1 MDDLVESLQQSYGL
15 GTTASYITGAIVIV
29 LIYAALLVIC
39 YFIWKLIQK
48 VNHKIF
54 QKLEEKKGRTVTLE
68 FMEKLVSFGITFFF
82 LIIVPFNWDDIGNS
96 VFGSAAV
103 LTAVIGFAGQDVIK
117 DILAGIQISIYK
129 PFDIGDRIETS
140 DGSAG
145 VIEKISMRHIVIK
158 RIDTIRIVIPNSKM
172 NELTVL
178 NYSYED
184 VPRSVMLRFPV
195 SYKSDI
201 EKAKQVIGNVVRD
214 SELTIPGMYTEDGSL
229 DYAPVYFIEL
239 AESALIMSVTVYFD
253 KDMRTERVR
262 DAINTSVFKALAAN
276 GIEIPYNYM
285 NVVLRN
291 Q

>member
-39 YFIWKLIQK
+39 YFLWKLIQK

-253 KDMRTERVR
+253 KDIRTERVR

>member
-1 MDDLVESLQQSYGL
+1 MDELVESLQRNYGL
-15 GTTASYITGAIVIV
+15 GTTSSYIFGAIGIV

-39 YFIWKLIQK
+39 YFLWRLIQK
-48 VNHKIF
+48 INHKIF
-54 QKLEEKKGRTVTLE
+54 QKIEEKKGRSVSLE

-82 LIIVPFNWDDIGNS
+82 LVIVPFNWDDIGNS

-103 LTAVIGFAGQDVIK
+103 LTAVIGFAGQDVIR

-145 VIEKISMRHIVIK
+145 VIEKISMRHVVIK

-201 EKAKQVIGNVVRD
+201 EKAKQVIGNVIRE
-214 SELTIPGMYTEDGSL
+214 SELTIPGMRTEDGSL
-229 DYAPVYFIEL
+229 AYAPVYFIEL
-239 AESALIMSVTVYFD
+239 AESALIMSVTVYYN
-253 KDMRTERVR
+253 KGVRTESVR
-262 DAINTSVFKALAAN
+262 DAINTSVFEALAAN

-285 NVVLRN
+285 NVVLHN

>member
-39 YFIWKLIQK
+39 YFLWKLIQK

-253 KDMRTERVR
+253 KGIRTERVR

-276 GIEIPYNYM
+276 GIEIPYNSM

>member
-1 MDDLVESLQQSYGL
+1 MDELVESLQRNYGL
-15 GTTASYITGAIVIV
+15 GTTSSYIISVIGIV
-29 LIYAALLVIC
+29 LIYAVLLAVC
-39 YFIWKLIQK
+39 YFFWKLIQK
-48 VNHKIF
+48 VNHRIF
-54 QKLEEKKGRTVTLE
+54 QKLEEKKGRSVTLE

-201 EKAKQVIGNVVRD
+201 EKAKQVIGDVIRD
-214 SELTIPGMYTEDGSL
+214 SELTIPGMHTEDGSL

-253 KDMRTERVR
+253 KGIRTERVR
-262 DAINTSVFKALAAN
+262 DAINTSVFEALAAN

-285 NVVLRN
+285 NVVLHN

>member
-1 MDDLVESLQQSYGL
+1 MDDLAQSLQQNYDL
-15 GTTASYITGAIVIV
+15 GTTASYIIGAIVIV
-29 LIYAALLVIC
+29 LIYAAIFVIC
-39 YFIWKLIQK
+39 YFLWKLIQK

-54 QKLEEKKGRTVTLE
+54 QKLEEKKGRSVTLE

>member
-1 MDDLVESLQQSYGL
+1 MDDLAQSLQQNYGL
-15 GTTASYITGAIVIV
+15 GTTSSYIIGAIGIV
-29 LIYAALLVIC
+29 LIYAAIFVIC
-39 YFIWKLIQK
+39 YFLWKLIQK

>member
-1 MDDLVESLQQSYGL
+1 MDDLAQSLQQNYGL
-15 GTTASYITGAIVIV
+15 GTTSSYIIGAIGIV
-29 LIYAALLVIC
+29 LIYAAIFVIC
-39 YFIWKLIQK
+39 YFLWKLIQK

-54 QKLEEKKGRTVTLE
+54 QKLEEKKGRSVSLE

-82 LIIVPFNWDDIGNS
+82 LVIVPFNWDDIGNS

-253 KDMRTERVR
+253 KDIRTERVR
-262 DAINTSVFKALAAN
+262 DAINTSVFEALAAN

-285 NVVLRN
+285 NVVLHN

>member
-1 MDDLVESLQQSYGL
+1 MDDLVESLQRNYGL
-15 GTTASYITGAIVIV
+15 GTTSSYIVGTIGMILLYAV
-29 LIYAALLVIC
+29 LFIIC
-39 YFIWKLIQK
+39 YLLWKLIQK
-48 VNHKIF
+48 INHRIF
-54 QKLEEKKGRTVTLE
+54 QKIEEKKGRSMSLE
-68 FMEKLVSFGITFFF
+68 FLEKLISFGITFFF

-103 LTAVIGFAGQDVIK
+103 LTAVIGFAAQDVIK
-117 DILAGIQISIYK
+117 DILAGIQISVYK

-145 VIEKISMRHIVIK
+145 VIEKISMRHIVVK

-201 EKAKQVIGNVVRD
+201 EKTKQVIGQVIKE
-214 SELTIPGMYTEDGSL
+214 SPLTIPGMHMEDGSL

-239 AESALIMSVTVYFD
+239 AESALIMSVTVYFTQD
-253 KDMRTERVR
+253 VRTERVR
-262 DAINTSVFKALAAN
+262 DGINTSVFEALAAN

-285 NVVLRN
+285 NVVLHN

>member
-39 YFIWKLIQK
+39 YFLWKLIQK

-253 KDMRTERVR
+253 KDIRTERVR

-285 NVVLRN
+285 NVVLRT

>member
-39 YFIWKLIQK
+39 YFLWKLIQK

-253 KDMRTERVR
+253 KDIRTERVR
-262 DAINTSVFKALAAN
+262 DAINTSVFEALAAN

-285 NVVLRN
+285 NVVLHN

>member
-1 MDDLVESLQQSYGL
+1 MDEIIAGLQQNFNL
-15 GTTASYITGAIVIV
+15 GETSSYILGFIITV
-29 LIYAALLVIC
+29 LLYAALVVLC
-39 YFIWKLIQK
+39 YFLWKLIQN
-48 VNHKIF
+48 VNHRIFRKI
-54 QKLEEKKGRTVTLE
+54 EEKNGRSMSLE
-68 FMEKLVSFGITFFF
+68 FLKKLVSFAITFFF
-82 LIIVPFNWDDIGNS
+82 LILPFNWDDIGDS
-96 VFGSAAV
+96 IFGSAAV
-103 LTAVIGFAGQDVIK
+103 LTAIIGFAGQDVIK

-145 VIEKISMRHIVIK
+145 VIEDITMRHIVIK

-184 VPRSVMLRFPV
+184 IPRSVMLRYPI

-201 EKAKQVIGNVVRD
+201 EKAKQVISQVIQD
-214 SELTIPGMYTEDGSL
+214 SPLTIPGKQTADGKM

-239 AESALIMSVTVYFD
+239 TDSALVMSVTVYFNQGTSTESV
-253 KDMRTERVR
+253 KDSL
-262 DAINTSVFKALAAN
+262 NTTIFKTLTAN

-285 NVVLRN
+285 NVVVHNR
-291 Q
+291 

>member
-1 MDDLVESLQQSYGL
+1 MAQAGELYG
-15 GTTASYITGAIVIV
+15 SVCWIGAIVIV

-39 YFIWKLIQK
+39 YFLWKLIQK

-145 VIEKISMRHIVIK
+145 VIEK
-158 RIDTIRIVIPNSKM
+158 
-172 NELTVL
+172 
-178 NYSYED
+178 YSYED

-201 EKAKQVIGNVVRD
+201 EKAKQVIGDVIRD
-214 SELTIPGMYTEDGSL
+214 SELTIPGMHTEDGSL

-253 KDMRTERVR
+253 KGIRTERVR
-262 DAINTSVFKALAAN
+262 DAINTSVFEALAAN

-285 NVVLRN
+285 NVVLHN

>member
-39 YFIWKLIQK
+39 YFLWKLIQK